1 MVIRCFIEAAADF
14 KVSGQASEFRRKVM
28 KLRRQGGFAL
38 SAGAMCTGLLL
49 HGVTWREDSLE
60 RVKLSSD

>member
-1 MVIRCFIEAAADF
+1 
-14 KVSGQASEFRRKVM
+14 M